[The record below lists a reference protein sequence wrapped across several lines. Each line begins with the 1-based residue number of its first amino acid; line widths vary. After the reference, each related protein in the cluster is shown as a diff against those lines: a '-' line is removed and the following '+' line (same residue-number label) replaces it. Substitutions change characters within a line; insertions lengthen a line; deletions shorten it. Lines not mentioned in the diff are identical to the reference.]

1 MRDGRAEVGDIVAI
15 AETGLRLKYGEEQ
28 PALPSATR
36 QRVPDAVLTTS
47 AAMVTRLDVRVSPWQ
62 SASGCNHRRAFPPH
76 VGFRHK
82 AKAGR
87 HCLST
92 GTMFTSPAIHRTFV
106 TPPTKRSSVSIA
118 QRLAQYPGSTEPA
131 PTSIDQRLQL
141 NWCDVPES
149 PCHWRS
155 FGSDHRL
162 PLLLAKSMLANWN
175 AAWAAAPSTRVGFPV

>member
-1 MRDGRAEVGDIVAI
+1 VLLLLGHKSLGVHYLGIEVGDIVAI

-36 QRVPDAVLTTS
+36 QRVPEAVLTTN
-47 AAMVTRLDVRVSPWQ
+47 AAWLRGWMWEFPRGSRPLAATTDAYVPNTWDFV
-62 SASGCNHRRAFPPH
+62 ARRKP
-76 VGFRHK
+76 VGT
-82 AKAGR
+82 A
-87 HCLST
+87 LST

-106 TPPTKRSSVSIA
+106 TPPTKRSSVSIG

-131 PTSIDQRLQL
+131 PTSIDQPLQL
-141 NWCDVPES
+141 NWCNVPES

-162 PLLLAKSMLANWN
+162 PLLLAKSMLAN
-175 AAWAAAPSTRVGFPV
+175 